1 MIARNIAPGVAPKLR
16 DDDTFVDGVVEATLA
31 AIRS

>member
-16 DDDTFVDGVVEATLA
+16 DDDAFVDGVVEATLA